1 MATQSDI
8 DMSDLTL
15 GQEITDLRMGAKT
28 RQAL

>member
-28 RQAL
+28 RRAL